1 MLIDKARELGMML
14 SESSEFI
21 RLSKA
26 KCALAD
32 NEMVTSLLDEFYE
45 KSARLADYLA
55 EDGFN
60 GAETV
65 CLTSDIERLHDQIDE
80 NPILS
85 ELIEAEHS
93 FKNLLAAV
101 NQEINACIGGGK
113 NCAGPC
119 ESCGGCAS
127 TH

>member
-1 MLIDKARELGMML
+1 MLIDKARELGMLL

-21 RLSKA
+21 RLNKA
-26 KCALAD
+26 RCALAD
-32 NEMVTSLLDEFYE
+32 NEMVSNLLEEFYE
-45 KSARLADYLA
+45 KSALLADCLT
-55 EDGFN
+55 EDDFN

-85 ELIEAEHS
+85 ELLEAEHS
-93 FKNLLAAV
+93 FKNLLSAV
-101 NQEINACIGGGK
+101 NQEINACIGGAKSCVGL
-113 NCAGPC
+113 C
-119 ESCGGCAS
+119 ESCGGCAG